1 MQYMLMFYQPAAE
14 FEQRDDAS
22 SQAYRASWV
31 AYADAVRQSGVALGG
46 HGLLPP
52 MTGTTLRVRGDKR
65 QVQDGPFADTKEQ
78 LGGYFVVDVPDLDAA
93 LEWAARAPCAASGG
107 VEVRP
112 VFTATATAGA
122 SQT

>member
-46 HGLLPP
+46 LVSRRIAHAAAAAAVAVKTGLISTPP
-52 MTGTTLRVRGDKR
+52 LVAQG
-65 QVQDGPFADTKEQ
+65 
-78 LGGYFVVDVPDLDAA
+78 
-93 LEWAARAPCAASGG
+93 ARAAHSSAASRSG
-107 VEVRP
+107 
-112 VFTATATAGA
+112 TSTTK
-122 SQT
+122 

>member
-14 FEQRDDAS
+14 FEQRDDPA

-112 VFTATATAGA
+112 VFTATAAAAT

>member
-1 MQYMLMFYQPAAE
+1 MQYMLMFYQPATE
-14 FEQRDDAS
+14 FEQRDDPA

-112 VFTATATAGA
+112 VFTATAAAGT